1 MRHIPTLQQHLILL
15 NCKTQAQDYIVALS
29 CLLDFIIH
37 SSPQSERI
45 KFHDNNCID
54 HCSILSVH
62 IINSVRTS
70 DYGLYFGFKFIW
82 TKNAWWIDVAV
93 DTWLELARASSH
105 NVSYILN
112 LVSYE
117 NVYILFIFV
126 LGVCLAYYLCSYY
139 LSCYRFE
146 TCGW

>member
-1 MRHIPTLQQHLILL
+1 MH
-15 NCKTQAQDYIVALS
+15 
-29 CLLDFIIH
+29 
-37 SSPQSERI
+37 
-45 KFHDNNCID
+45 NCID